1 MNPSNSASAFDAEA
15 ADDFGEMD
23 ATALLGKAESACDFL
38 RAIATPTRLMLLCHL
53 MDGERTVSELSDLV
67 GAKQSLT
74 SHHLSRLKLS
84 GLVASRRDEKFIFY
98 RLENEVV
105 KNVVTILYVEFCR

>member
-1 MNPSNSASAFDAEA
+1 MNKSNSTPPLDAVA
-15 ADDFGEMD
+15 AGNAGELD

-53 MDGERTVSELSDLV
+53 MEGERTVSELADLV

-105 KNVVTILYVEFCR
+105 KNVVTILYDEFCR

>member
-1 MNPSNSASAFDAEA
+1 
-15 ADDFGEMD
+15 
-23 ATALLGKAESACDFL
+23 
-38 RAIATPTRLMLLCHL
+38 MLLCHL
-53 MDGERTVSELSDLV
+53 MEGERTVSELADLV

-74 SHHLSRLKLS
+74 SHHLNRLKLS

-105 KNVVTILYVEFCR
+105 KQVVTILYDEFCR

>member
-1 MNPSNSASAFDAEA
+1 MNPSNSAPALDAEA
-15 ADDFGEMD
+15 ANDFSEMD

-53 MDGERTVSELSDLV
+53 MEGERTVSELADLV

-74 SHHLSRLKLS
+74 SHHLNRLKLS

-105 KNVVTILYVEFCR
+105 KNVVSILHDEFCR

>member
-1 MNPSNSASAFDAEA
+1 MSPSNSAPSLDAEPA
-15 ADDFGEMD
+15 NNFNEMD

-38 RAIATPTRLMLLCHL
+38 RAIATPTRLMLLCYL

-84 GLVASRRDEKFIFY
+84 GLVASRRNEKFIFY

-105 KNVVTILYVEFCR
+105 RNVVTILYDEFCC